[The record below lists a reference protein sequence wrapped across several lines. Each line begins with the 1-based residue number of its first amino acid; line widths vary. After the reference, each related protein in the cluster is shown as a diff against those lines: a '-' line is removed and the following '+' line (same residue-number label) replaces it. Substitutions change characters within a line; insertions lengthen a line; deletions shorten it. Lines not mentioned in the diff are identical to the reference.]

1 MSAISVVMG
10 LLLLAYL
17 ESFVFGGK
25 GALATS
31 SNVGWMALGFV
42 LGPFALNVVGES
54 LVIAVTPITTI
65 AAGWV
70 AFAVGARVFG
80 ASGPRAGVAGH
91 AEVRGL
97 GTSVVVAALA
107 FALAWAMFPYLA
119 VGRVPEDRHVLALLV
134 AAIASGTD
142 RESAAAGKSPRSF
155 VKLSRVARGSVLVP
169 VALAFAASVAQ
180 GGSPLRSLPVPLAL
194 ALGGAL
200 VLGPL
205 LGGLGAV
212 LLGEAPGPRELWGT
226 LLGISALAVGLSD
239 RFGVSVVAV
248 LFALG
253 ATLATV
259 TRHREELV
267 RAVAPTERAMLLPL
281 LVVIGVRIDVSEGL
295 VLVGLAAGL
304 GALRVAAHAGLLSG
318 LWGAKTRYVSG
329 ISSLSATPL
338 VVLIAAAAAPVA
350 TDGPRDVLL
359 PCAFVLAVL
368 GEVAS
373 PLALRA
379 VHRASPDLAAPV
391 ADDEVPS

>member
-54 LVIAVTPITTI
+54 LVLAVTPITTI

-70 AFAVGARVFG
+70 ALAVGARVFG
-80 ASGPRAGVAGH
+80 ASEPRVGGAVH
-91 AEVRGL
+91 AELRGL
-97 GTSVVVAALA
+97 ATSVVVAALA
-107 FALAWAMFPYLA
+107 FALAWAVFPYLA

-134 AAIASGTD
+134 AAIASGAD

-155 VKLSRVARGSVLVP
+155 VTLSRVARGSVLVP
-169 VALAFAASVAQ
+169 IALAFAASVAQ
-180 GGSPLRSLPVPLAL
+180 GGSPLRSLPVPHAL

-253 ATLATV
+253 ATLAKV
-259 TRHREELV
+259 TRHRKELV

-318 LWGAKTRYVSG
+318 LWGAKTRNVSG
-329 ISSLSATPL
+329 VSALSTTPL
-338 VVLIAAAAAPVA
+338 VVLVAASAAPVA
-350 TDGPRDVLL
+350 TDGPRDILL

-379 VHRASPDLAAPV
+379 VHKLEPDLAAT
-391 ADDEVPS
+391 ATDEEVPS

>member
-1 MSAISVVMG
+1 
-10 LLLLAYL
+10 
-17 ESFVFGGK
+17 
-25 GALATS
+25 
-31 SNVGWMALGFV
+31 
-42 LGPFALNVVGES
+42 
-54 LVIAVTPITTI
+54 
-65 AAGWV
+65 
-70 AFAVGARVFG
+70 
-80 ASGPRAGVAGH
+80 
-91 AEVRGL
+91 
-97 GTSVVVAALA
+97 
-107 FALAWAMFPYLA
+107 
-119 VGRVPEDRHVLALLV
+119 
-134 AAIASGTD
+134 
-142 RESAAAGKSPRSF
+142 
-155 VKLSRVARGSVLVP
+155 VP

-180 GGSPLRSLPVPLAL
+180 GGSPLRSLPVPHAL

-253 ATLATV
+253 ATLARV

-267 RAVAPTERAMLLPL
+267 HAVAPTERALLLPL
-281 LVVIGVRIDVSEGL
+281 LVVIGVRIDVAQGL
-295 VLVGLAAGL
+295 VLGALAAGL

-329 ISSLSATPL
+329 ISSLSTTPL

-350 TDGPRDVLL
+350 TDGTRDVLL

-379 VHRASPDLAAPV
+379 VHRLEPGLAAPV
-391 ADDEVPS
+391 TEEDVPS

>member
-54 LVIAVTPITTI
+54 LVVAVTPITTI

-70 AFAVGARVFG
+70 AFAIGARVFG
-80 ASGPRAGVAGH
+80 ARERPVPGAIRV
-91 AEVRGL
+91 VLTGL
-97 GTSVVVAALA
+97 GTSLVVAALA
-107 FALAWAMFPYLA
+107 FAFAWAAFPTLSSSFA
-119 VGRVPEDRHVLALLV
+119 PKDRHVFALLV
-134 AAIASGTD
+134 AALASGAD
-142 RESAAAGKSPRSF
+142 REGALSGRPPQSF
-155 VKLSRVARGSVLVP
+155 KRLSLLARGAVLVP
-169 VALAFAASVAQ
+169 VALAFGASLAEDR
-180 GGSPLRSLPVPLAL
+180 SPLRALPVPHAV
-194 ALGGAL
+194 AIGGAV

-212 LLGEAPGPRELWGT
+212 LLGESPGPRELWGT

-253 ATLATV
+253 ATLARV
-259 TRHREELV
+259 TRHREELL
-267 RAVAPTERAMLLPL
+267 RAVAPTERALLLPL
-281 LVVIGVRIDVSEGL
+281 LVVIGVRIDVAQGL
-295 VLVGLAAGL
+295 VLGAIAAGL

-318 LWGAKTRYVSG
+318 LWGPKTRYLSG
-329 ISSLSATPL
+329 ISALSTTPL
-338 VVLIAAAAAPVA
+338 VVLVAAAAAPVSS
-350 TDGPRDVLL
+350 DGPRDVLL

-368 GEVAS
+368 GEVVS

-379 VHRASPDLAAPV
+379 VHKLEPRLATPEP
-391 ADDEVPS
+391 DDEVPS